1 MWVGAWVGVVGSSK
15 YLYGSVG
22 NILAHRRAIELDTI
36 RVDPVAGRV
45 ELEVQRALRTD
56 RSENDRRQITKHD
69 NETTECRVHSVH
81 GKGHRSGGEECS
93 GRPSVEWNVWSGRH
107 AAPSATDGR
116 TPVG

>member
-1 MWVGAWVGVVGSSK
+1 MGWGEGWGVGWGVGWGEGGVWVGVWVGVVGSSK

-56 RSENDRRQITKHD
+56 RVGTRQATDNQARQRNDR
-69 NETTECRVHSVH
+69 VS
-81 GKGHRSGGEECS
+81 
-93 GRPSVEWNVWSGRH
+93 
-107 AAPSATDGR
+107 R
-116 TPVG
+116 TLCAW